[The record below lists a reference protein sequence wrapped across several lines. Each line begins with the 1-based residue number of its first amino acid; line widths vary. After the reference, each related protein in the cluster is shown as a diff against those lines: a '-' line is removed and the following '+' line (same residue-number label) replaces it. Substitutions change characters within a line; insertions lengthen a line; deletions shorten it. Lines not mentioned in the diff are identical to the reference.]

1 MLRDGLSPAT
11 VNLVLSVL
19 SSAYKRAVKWRLAQ
33 HNVIRDV
40 DAPRIESKEVEFTLQ
55 EVRALLSAASG
66 DRLNAAY
73 SLALS
78 TGMRGGEILAL
89 QKPDIDLARGTLRV
103 RRTLILNES
112 MCRTSSIEDS
122 RRTLQLPNT
131 ALDALAK
138 HMQKNGTGIWLFPGR
153 TGQNLRHHNFIKFQW
168 KPLVRYCQKLWI
180 GLRSRGNL
188 LLATSFYQL
197 SVLKIRPQPSP
208 TPPGERR
215 LASSISP
222 QQPPSAC
229 RSSLTLPAASPLP
242 SLCRYVP

>member
-11 VNLVLSVL
+11 VNLVHSVL

-66 DRLNAAY
+66 DRLKAAY

-89 QKPDIDLARGTLRV
+89 QKPDIDPARGTLRV

-112 MCRTSSIEDS
+112 SVGPPQSKIS

-153 TGQNLRHHNFIKFQW
+153 TGQNLHYHNFIKFQW
-168 KPLVRYCQKLWI
+168 KPLVERAGVKYKSFHTSRHYVASELIGRGIPISAVARYL
-180 GLRSRGNL
+180 GDD
-188 LLATSFYQL
+188 
-197 SVLKIRPQPSP
+197 
-208 TPPGERR
+208 E
-215 LASSISP
+215 
-222 QQPPSAC
+222 
-229 RSSLTLPAASPLP
+229 LTLLRTHSHLIKDMEHMAASAMDSTLGEG
-242 SLCRYVP
+242 L